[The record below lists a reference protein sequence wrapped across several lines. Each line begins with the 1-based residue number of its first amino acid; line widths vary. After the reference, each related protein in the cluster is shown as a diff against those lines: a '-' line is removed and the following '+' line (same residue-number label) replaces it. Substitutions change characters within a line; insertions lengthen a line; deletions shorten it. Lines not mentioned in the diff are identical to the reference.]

1 MLRGD
6 MRGFMAGVLGTASGT
21 RTGVRSTTTTGAAAA
36 LMALLALAAGPAAA
50 ETVLSG
56 VPAVKNIRA
65 GSHPDRLRI
74 VLDASDGVEFQA
86 RLEADGSRLV
96 VDLPGAVWTA
106 ADTGRFARGLGASS
120 WTAEPGRHSVRLTVE
135 LAQPARTLSTVTL
148 PGREGGSRLV
158 IDLAPATAPAAPRV
172 ADAAAPEPA
181 PRAKPAP
188 VLVGDVAAGTVVAT
202 DLTPRPRTGAP
213 KHFQVASRLVR
224 PEPADPT
231 GVTAG
236 FGPGLA
242 STLASGGFA
251 VSLGFV
257 PSETA
262 LRLGM
267 APEKPEDA
275 PGGGNPLEG
284 RASTSL
290 MGSAMDMDW
299 GFENGSFAV
308 KMSGPGDGDLQLAS
322 RLRFRD
328 KSLTLGVLMPF

>member
-6 MRGFMAGVLGTASGT
+6 MRGFMAGVRRTASGT
-21 RTGVRSTTTTGAAAA
+21 RTGVRSTRSGAAAA
-36 LMALLALAAGPAAA
+36 LMALLAFSGAPAAA
-50 ETVLSG
+50 ETMLSG
-56 VPAVKNIRA
+56 VPAVKSIRA

-74 VLDASDGVEFQA
+74 VLDASDGVEFKA

-135 LAQPARTLSTVTL
+135 LAQPARALSTVTL
-148 PGREGGSRLV
+148 PGQEGGSRLV
-158 IDLAPATAPAAPRV
+158 IDLAPAAGRTAPRV
-172 ADAAAPEPA
+172 ADAASPA

-202 DLTPRPRTGAP
+202 DLTPRPRAGAP
-213 KHFQVASRLVR
+213 RHSQVASRLVR

-236 FGPGLA
+236 FGSGLA